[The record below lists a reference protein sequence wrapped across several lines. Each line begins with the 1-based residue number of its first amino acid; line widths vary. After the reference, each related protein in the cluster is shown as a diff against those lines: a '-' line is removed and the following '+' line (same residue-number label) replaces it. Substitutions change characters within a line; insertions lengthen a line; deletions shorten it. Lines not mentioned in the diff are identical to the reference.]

1 MKTGLMSERIEKRVR
16 KKTKERERKRERK
29 RIENKEARVFCHIVH
44 SDIGR
49 RDANGWMQDKG

>member
-16 KKTKERERKRERK
+16 KKNKKKERERK